1 MKPVRPPARIPP
13 FLVDAF
19 HPTQKMKKLRKK
31 IGTTVEK
38 LRSRRT
44 PSGSRPGTPQ
54 LPHRQEQA
62 EQDVLAQPALRAESN
77 APLPL
82 NVPSSSSQHA
92 RTSRETDT
100 QPTPLPGS
108 DQAPSS
114 SENPKRRS
122 WHKEEVLGG
131 VLKALGLMKTMSGI
145 LPVLGPLGTVAE
157 VLTTGVET
165 YQVSAISRAKL
176 FCSSD
181 VRFSTDASFER

>member
-1 MKPVRPPARIPP
+1 
-13 FLVDAF
+13 
-19 HPTQKMKKLRKK
+19 MKKLHKK
-31 IGTTVEK
+31 IGTTVDK

-54 LPHRQEQA
+54 LPSRKGQA
-62 EQDVLAQPALRAESN
+62 QQDASVQPPLGAGSNATLPSN
-77 APLPL
+77 AP
-82 NVPSSSSQHA
+82 SSDSPHA
-92 RTSRETDT
+92 PTSGETN
-100 QPTPLPGS
+100 PEKIPLPES

-114 SENPKRRS
+114 SENPMRRS

-145 LPVLGPLGTVAE
+145 LPVLGPLGTIAE

-165 YQVSAISRAKL
+165 YQVSAISRTKL

-181 VRFSTDASFER
+181 VRFTTDASFER